1 MATTAIETTQQIVL
15 SVRIKGDAGPQTGD
29 VVLGAASF
37 GNFDPTE
44 TYEQNEIVVYDGA
57 LYRAKKL
64 MNPGE
69 WDPEN
74 WEALTD
80 IIARLPDFEPY
91 HEYRKN
97 EIVLF
102 GENLY
107 RAKNNF
113 TSGRDFEPLQW
124 FGIDTVDVCIRD
136 FQPTAL
142 YDKDEVVV
150 RDNKLYRAKSNFRAI
165 SVFRPED
172 WDLISDLLINDFRV
186 NFDYKRNNMAV
197 VGGALYRAKQDF
209 TSGTTFDVNDW
220 EKLGSVGIGDFASN
234 TFYSKGSV
242 ISHNNKL
249 YLAKAD
255 FTSGTAFNTADWE
268 IQADVTVDDFQ
279 SNTLYPKNHMVFYD
293 GAIYRAKAQF
303 TSALSWDP
311 NDWELLC
318 PMKVESFSP
327 NTNYYKYQLIVENG
341 SLYRA
346 NKAFTSTTT
355 FDPHDWEK
363 LGSNTL
369 QSTYANSSNDFTS
382 PAEVRPTDV
391 TFEER
396 LCANNSDSHIKS
408 FTDNQGGRET
418 LILGVDLDQTSTAVL
433 TAQRTGNNQETADLK
448 ITNIDAYAK
457 LGLEQNGSDPYAL
470 FELEDNK
477 NEHFKI
483 QVKQGDCKVEM
494 SNEVQNA
501 FTESLG
507 KMSDSNRGLAKT
519 DGRTTRIDTTNDSIN
534 AYPIPSAFN
543 ALTDYYAGEIVLYQG
558 LVYRSK
564 RDFTSGVNFDMN
576 DWQEIKTTTVDTYTP
591 GKNYYKGDI
600 IVETGIGVADLY
612 YAKVDIPNAPN
623 TRNPNDWGQ
632 QIIKAGNVEFTPSAA
647 ETITSNN
654 VQMALVELDQRV
666 SDQSIKDLLLD
677 FCYPIGTIYESI
689 KNVSP
694 ATFMGGTWNYY
705 GGGRVLV
712 GVDDS
717 DTDFNIPEKTGGE
730 KKHVLTVSEL
740 PEHSHDIAYNDQ
752 RLALDATGMAISQLR
767 AGIPPAAHTA
777 TTANTGSDT
786 AHNNLQP
793 YITAYRW
800 VRTA

>member
-1 MATTAIETTQQIVL
+1 MTATAIETTQQIVL

-69 WDPEN
+69 WNPEN

-113 TSGRDFEPLQW
+113 TSGRDFEILQW

-255 FTSGTAFNTADWE
+255 FTSGTAFNSADWE

-293 GAIYRAKAQF
+293 GAIYRAKIQF

-327 NTNYYKYQLIVENG
+327 STNYYKYQLIVENG

-477 NEHFKI
+477 NEHFKM

-494 SNEVQNA
+494 SNEVQEA

-534 AYPIPSAFN
+534 AYPIPSNFN
-543 ALTDYYAGEIVLYQG
+543 ALTKYFAGEIVKFGNALFYA
-558 LVYRSK
+558 K
-564 RDFTSGVNFDMN
+564 ADFTSGVNFDSTN
-576 DWQEIKTTTVDTYTP
+576 WEPIKKNVADYTP
-591 GKNYYKGDI
+591 THNYAKGDI
-600 IVETGIGVADLY
+600 VLENGTIY
-612 YAKVDIPNAPN
+612 YAKDDIIGA
-623 TRNPNDWGQ
+623 
-632 QIIKAGNVEFTPSAA
+632 SAA
-647 ETITSNN
+647 IDLTKWQAFAPLAQDILFDNLNCTIITSND
-654 VQMALVELDQRV
+654 VQSALE
-666 SDQSIKDLLLD
+666 LLD
-677 FCYPIGTIYESI
+677 KQIAIVVEPKVVTLQTDLT
-689 KNVSP
+689 
-694 ATFMGGTWNYY
+694 ALT
-705 GGGRVLV
+705 GRVTTIETEQITQNTRLTSLETSSTTQATAI
-712 GVDDS
+712 GQRTTNITNLQ
-717 DTDFNIPEKTGGE
+717 TDLANAQTTIATLQAD
-730 KKHVLTVSEL
+730 LTAAQTT
-740 PEHSHDIAYNDQ
+740 IT
-752 RLALDATGMAISQLR
+752 ALQ
-767 AGIPPAAHTA
+767 
-777 TTANTGSDT
+777 TANTQLANDYAALEARVT
-786 AHNNLQP
+786 ALGG
-793 YITAYRW
+793 
-800 VRTA
+800 